1 MVAQS
6 FPNNNQK
13 KDIENKIY
21 FYRFDYFII
30 YLFIF
35 VGKIIT
41 LLKVQLLRIEE
52 LFYFQ
57 WDTYK
62 KEFIRLENNYFKFKK
77 ESTIARILI
86 ENKNV
91 NNDDNKIKEKN
102 IKKIKNNINNNN
114 IIIKYIL
121 INLIAFLTINIL
133 IIISE
138 DYSIL
143 LCKK

>member
-35 VGKIIT
+35 VDKIMT
-41 LLKVQLLRIEE
+41 LLKVQFLKIEE

-57 WDTYK
+57 WDT
-62 KEFIRLENNYFKFKK
+62 
-77 ESTIARILI
+77 
-86 ENKNV
+86 
-91 NNDDNKIKEKN
+91 
-102 IKKIKNNINNNN
+102 IKKNS
-114 IIIKYIL
+114 
-121 INLIAFLTINIL
+121 FV
-133 IIISE
+133 
-138 DYSIL
+138 
-143 LCKK
+143 

>member
-6 FPNNNQK
+6 ISNNNQK

-77 ESTIARILI
+77 ESTIALILI

-102 IKKIKNNINNNN
+102 IKK
-114 IIIKYIL
+114 
-121 INLIAFLTINIL
+121 
-133 IIISE
+133 
-138 DYSIL
+138 
-143 LCKK
+143 

>member
-1 MVAQS
+1 M
-6 FPNNNQK
+6 
-13 KDIENKIY
+13 
-21 FYRFDYFII
+21 
-30 YLFIF
+30 
-35 VGKIIT
+35 T
-41 LLKVQLLRIEE
+41 LLKVQFLKIEE

-62 KEFIRLENNYFKFKK
+62 KEFIRLKNNYFKFKK
-77 ESTIARILI
+77 ESAIAQILI

-121 INLIAFLTINIL
+121 INLVVFLAINL
-133 IIISE
+133 
-138 DYSIL
+138 
-143 LCKK
+143 